1 MKGRNMEKAVIPQN
15 VADYIEYCKA
25 WNLSILNAIR
35 KNIDIAYDCAEWVR
49 NNSDEFAKAWVNGYT
64 IQEKYYYVA
73 IPSGFDKY
81 KMLINDYG
89 LLVSSGNYAS
99 IDEVKYSTKNRKYN
113 ITEKMIKESDLS
125 WAWQFAE
132 ELEE

>member
-1 MKGRNMEKAVIPQN
+1 MEKAVIPEN

-35 KNIDIAYDCAEWVR
+35 KNIDIAYDCAEWIR

-64 IQEKYYYVA
+64 IKGKYYYVA
-73 IPSGFDKY
+73 IPAGFGKY
-81 KMLINDYG
+81 KMILNQNG
-89 LLVSSGNYAS
+89 LLVSSGNYLS
-99 IDEVKYSTKNRKYN
+99 EKDVKDYTINREYN
-113 ITEKMIKESDLS
+113 ITEKMIKESEIS
-125 WAWQFAE
+125 WAWKFAK